1 MIDSIAIE
9 SEERKV
15 LGTKVQPTLELTSS
29 VSFNQEERSYQHPA
43 FTLYIIMSSSAL
55 SGKTTVSILIS
66 KTTSHASNAKDPYY
80 GQRINVVVWAGRN
93 CPASAAAAAQQQ
105 SSNSSN
111 NGGGGGGDNT
121 ATNTDMQQLTYYH
134 FWDHPRHWS
143 HLDGLLTRLAPVN
156 VIHVACT
163 DYNLN
168 SMNKAKPGDAAS
180 ALKNMQVEKVL
191 DNLCQM
197 LRDRKDLTE
206 QTVALHESSSE
217 PPSSLVNLHTKAI
230 PSADPARLKQLLEQ
244 MLVSE
249 NGDGSLLNRAALR
262 VAGDVELVHHS
273 LISRGLVLY
282 MQSTGLWQTNT
293 SSLPEEHQ
301 SRYEIDAGKLDSHL
315 VLDRTAAEAIHL
327 WPPANAGQAVVTGGR
342 AQTNSLAGLISQH
355 TSTVQGKRLL
365 EAWYVRWPF
374 IF

>member
-1 MIDSIAIE
+1 
-9 SEERKV
+9 
-15 LGTKVQPTLELTSS
+15 
-29 VSFNQEERSYQHPA
+29 
-43 FTLYIIMSSSAL
+43 
-55 SGKTTVSILIS
+55 
-66 KTTSHASNAKDPYY
+66 
-80 GQRINVVVWAGRN
+80 
-93 CPASAAAAAQQQ
+93 
-105 SSNSSN
+105 
-111 NGGGGGGDNT
+111 
-121 ATNTDMQQLTYYH
+121 
-134 FWDHPRHWS
+134 
-143 HLDGLLTRLAPVN
+143 
-156 VIHVACT
+156 
-163 DYNLN
+163 
-168 SMNKAKPGDAAS
+168 
-180 ALKNMQVEKVL
+180 MQVEKVL

-342 AQTNSLAGLISQH
+342 TQTNSLAGLISQH

-374 IF
+374 ILIYIFSKVFNVRVKSNEPSSFIETCTVEGLAILRFFFFRIGALILQRNTNIFPPSFPFSFLKIFAYLVQASTALGETIAAAASPRRSDCFGRRWCGT